1 MNRTKCPALSFNL
14 KLYGPLFLV
23 SLCIATTVTE
33 FWGDAWENRVRSLA
47 YRVKKDSIAVYAKE
61 VSDTSGI
68 PFVIYAPQNGI
79 DAGKQYNPTI
89 VANHAVDEY
98 TSLLHQNKQVHSTKF
113 WNCIHWLEENM
124 TNKPAYSLYRFNW
137 QQPFY
142 PKVGVPFT
150 SGMSSGR
157 AIEAFTR
164 AFQLSR
170 DSGYLVKAS
179 MLLRGFY
186 IPVTDSGFTIKS
198 ESGWWYEEFASP
210 HAPTPQILDGHIY
223 ALLGVHEYWK
233 VTNDDSALF
242 IVNQGIRALKNQLPF
257 YDAGNGAVYY
267 DRERSLADQHYHELL
282 VGLMKRIGEITGD
295 PTYFKYYRKWKEPLE
310 QPYILRIIR
319 LGNRS
324 GIFLFSLIM
333 GISFV
338 LLLLIRRFIN

>member
-1 MNRTKCPALSFNL
+1 MPINFKI
-14 KLYGPLFLV
+14 YGPLFLA

-33 FWGDAWENRVRSLA
+33 FRGDAWENRVRSLA
-47 YRVKKDSIAVYAKE
+47 YQVKKDSIAVYAKE
-61 VSDTSGI
+61 FTDTTGI

-89 VANHAVDEY
+89 VANHALDLY
-98 TSLLHQNKQVHSTKF
+98 QSILNKNDPAASKKF
-113 WNCIHWLEENM
+113 RNCIQWLDDNT
-124 TNKPAYSLYRFNW
+124 TNKPGYSLYQFNW
-137 QQPFY
+137 RQPFY

-157 AIEAFTR
+157 TIEAFTR

-170 DSGYLVKAS
+170 DSGYLVKAR

-186 IPVTDSGFTIKS
+186 ISITNSGFTIKS
-198 ESGWWYEEFASP
+198 KTGWWYEEFASP
-210 HAPTPQILDGHIY
+210 LVPTPQILDGHIY

-233 VTNDDSALF
+233 ETKDDSALF
-242 IVNQGIRALKNQLPF
+242 IVNQGIRALKDQLPF

-282 VGLMKRIGEITGD
+282 VGLMKQMGEMTGD
-295 PTYFKYYRKWKEPLE
+295 PAYYQYYRIWKEPLE
-310 QPYILRIIR
+310 QPYVLRMIR

-324 GIFLFSLIM
+324 GILLFSLIT

-338 LLLLIRRFIN
+338 LLLLTRRFIN